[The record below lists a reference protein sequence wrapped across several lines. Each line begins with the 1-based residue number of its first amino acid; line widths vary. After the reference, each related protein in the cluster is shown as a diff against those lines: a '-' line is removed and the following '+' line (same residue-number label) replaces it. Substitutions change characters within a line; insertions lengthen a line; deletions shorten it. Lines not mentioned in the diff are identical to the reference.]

1 MTRAIWSA
9 VLSHWRRMP
18 LQLFTLVMGLA
29 LATALWSGVQAIN
42 AEARA
47 SYAVASDQLTGGF
60 DRIERADGGPIAVET
75 FVALR
80 RAGWLVSPVIEADI
94 DGISITGIDV
104 LTMPDFVL
112 DQGTT
117 VAPNTPTLW
126 VAENVKITSETVT
139 TVVDAELPAGTAVGD
154 IGVVSDL
161 TGADISYL
169 VVNPV
174 QTLFQEKIESI
185 SAELVIIQA
194 TDQSDIARLTDS
206 FHLNLTAFGL
216 LSFVVGIFIVHGAV
230 GLIFEQRRPL
240 VRTLRSVGA
249 PLGQIITVMAL
260 ELLVIAILAGAIGV
274 ILGYFIASALLPDVA
289 ATLRGL
295 YGAEVGG
302 TLTLRPIWWISGLGI
317 AVVGAMIASIRALFS
332 IARMPILKIAQPRSW
347 AMQSG
352 RGQVVLSV
360 ISIGLI
366 AAAGMLSLFATGLL
380 TGFAILAA
388 LLIGAASLVPVVWTL
403 LLAGA
408 ERSVSGPMASWFW
421 ADTRQQ
427 MPGLSLALAALMLAM
442 AANIGVSTMVGS
454 FRNTFQGFLDQ
465 RLASEVYID
474 TKSPEQG
481 QEFSNWAMDRVDA
494 VLPIDK
500 ADVTIDGIPA
510 QLYGPIAHQTYRD
523 NWTFLSSQPEAWETI
538 HAGHGAAIN
547 EQLSYRGGY
556 KVGDTIMVAG
566 VTLPVVGVYG
576 DYGNPIGQVIIGRDL
591 FMQAYPDSAATS
603 FGIRI
608 APDRATDFMA
618 EVREEFGLSGQD
630 VIDQSALKSY
640 SMEVFERTF
649 TVTASLNVLTL
660 GVAGFAMLMSLLTLA
675 GMRLPQLAP
684 VWAIGLDRRQ
694 LGWIELARAVILAV
708 GTAVIALPVGL
719 ALAWVLLAVV
729 NVAAFGWR
737 LPMQIFPMDYAV
749 LGVQAVLAA
758 VIAAIWPAVRIARM
772 PPAELTKVFANER

>member
-47 SYAVASDQLTGGF
+47 SYAAAADELTGGF
-60 DRIERADGGPIAVET
+60 DRIERSDGGPIAVDT

-80 RAGWLVSPVIEADI
+80 RAGWLVSPVIVADI
-94 DGISITGIDV
+94 DGTQVTGIDV
-104 LTMPDFVL
+104 LTMPDFEL
-112 DQGTT
+112 DDDQSAT
-117 VAPNTPTLW
+117 PNTPTLW
-126 VAENVKITSETVT
+126 VAENVEITSKTVT
-139 TVVDAELPAGTAVGD
+139 TVVDPDLPLGTAIGD

-161 TGADISYL
+161 TGAGISYL
-169 VVNPV
+169 VINPV
-174 QTLFQEKIESI
+174 QTLFRDKLESI
-185 SAELVIIQA
+185 SPELMIVSAADQ
-194 TDQSDIARLTDS
+194 TDIGRLTDS

-249 PLGQIITVMAL
+249 PLGQIITVMAI
-260 ELLVIAILAGAIGV
+260 ELLVIAIVSGAIGV

-302 TLTLRPIWWISGLGI
+302 TLSLRPIWWISGLGI
-317 AVVGAMIASIRALFS
+317 AVVGAMVASIRALVS

-352 RGQVVLSV
+352 RGQVVLCV
-360 ISIGLI
+360 FGIGLI
-366 AAAGMLSLFATGLL
+366 GAAGVLSFFATGLIM
-380 TGFAILAA
+380 GFAILAA
-388 LLIGAASLVPVVWTL
+388 LLIGAASLVPVIWTL
-403 LLAGA
+403 FLSGA
-408 ERSVSGPMASWFW
+408 ERSASGPMTTWFW

-427 MPGLSLALAALMLAM
+427 MPGLSLAMAALMLAM

-481 QEFSNWAMDRVDA
+481 QDFIDWATGRVDA
-494 VLPIDK
+494 ILPIDK
-500 ADVTIDGIPA
+500 ADVTIDGIPTE
-510 QLYGPIAHQTYRD
+510 LYGPVAHQTYRD
-523 NWTFLSSQPEAWETI
+523 HWSFLTSQPDAWALI
-538 HAGHGAAIN
+538 HAGDGAAIN

-556 KVGDTIMVAG
+556 RVGDVIMVAG
-566 VTLPVVGVYG
+566 APLPVVGVYG
-576 DYGNPIGQVIIGRDL
+576 DYGNPVGQIIIGRDL
-591 FMQAYPDSAATS
+591 FLQAYPNSAATS

-608 APDRATDFMA
+608 APERATEFMVA
-618 EVREEFGLSGQD
+618 ARQEFGLSGQD
-630 VIDQSALKSY
+630 VIDQNALKAY
-640 SMEVFERTF
+640 SMEIFERTF

-708 GTAVIALPVGL
+708 GTAIIALPVGL

-737 LPMQIFPMDYAV
+737 LPMQVFPMDYAV
-749 LGVQAVLAA
+749 LGIQAVLAA
-758 VIAAIWPAVRIARM
+758 IIAAVWPAVRIARM
-772 PPAELTKVFANER
+772 PPADLTKVFANER

>member
-366 AAAGMLSLFATGLL
+366 AAAGMLS
-380 TGFAILAA
+380 
-388 LLIGAASLVPVVWTL
+388 
-403 LLAGA
+403 
-408 ERSVSGPMASWFW
+408 
-421 ADTRQQ
+421 
-427 MPGLSLALAALMLAM
+427 
-442 AANIGVSTMVGS
+442 
-454 FRNTFQGFLDQ
+454 
-465 RLASEVYID
+465 
-474 TKSPEQG
+474 
-481 QEFSNWAMDRVDA
+481 
-494 VLPIDK
+494 
-500 ADVTIDGIPA
+500 
-510 QLYGPIAHQTYRD
+510 
-523 NWTFLSSQPEAWETI
+523 
-538 HAGHGAAIN
+538 
-547 EQLSYRGGY
+547 
-556 KVGDTIMVAG
+556 
-566 VTLPVVGVYG
+566 
-576 DYGNPIGQVIIGRDL
+576 
-591 FMQAYPDSAATS
+591 
-603 FGIRI
+603 
-608 APDRATDFMA
+608 
-618 EVREEFGLSGQD
+618 
-630 VIDQSALKSY
+630 
-640 SMEVFERTF
+640 
-649 TVTASLNVLTL
+649 
-660 GVAGFAMLMSLLTLA
+660 
-675 GMRLPQLAP
+675 
-684 VWAIGLDRRQ
+684 
-694 LGWIELARAVILAV
+694 
-708 GTAVIALPVGL
+708 
-719 ALAWVLLAVV
+719 
-729 NVAAFGWR
+729 
-737 LPMQIFPMDYAV
+737 
-749 LGVQAVLAA
+749 
-758 VIAAIWPAVRIARM
+758 
-772 PPAELTKVFANER
+772 